1 MITKENAEN
10 RPKYIDKRITGLTS
24 VIIVVKK
31 QSLVDPGYACQKML
45 VGDY

>member
-1 MITKENAEN
+1 MLHEISARVGKIITKENAEN

-31 QSLVDPGYACQKML
+31 
-45 VGDY
+45 